1 MKLFPKHI
9 ATKYP
14 SLRGTKQSHLATA
27 SSAKDRHA
35 TLAMTIHLKGK
46 NQ

>member
-1 MKLFPKHI
+1 MKLLPKQI
-9 ATKYP
+9 TNKYP
-14 SLRGTKQSHLATA
+14 SLQGTTQSHLATA

-35 TLAMTIHLKGK
+35 TLAMTIPLKGK